1 MQGYSLRE
9 SLEASD
15 GNRYSRLGE
24 GHVHKWCFRCEPPS
38 SGTPGAADRSTY
50 YNNRHDAQGGKRK
63 EREKRGMGEHHTTDN
78 GPPTQTSH
86 NRTLLTQRENIEG
99 SHLYNRQHADTA
111 HAKALITHRH
121 MFTVTTRVCASLL
134 PSRKVFYPAFPEK
147 AGPRRSAYAS
157 RTLKKFGALSSADGR
172 GSLGYFRV
180 FRWMQLGDGRPKCG
194 RPKSGGWKTELRG
207 TLPSSDFKGRGRT
220 HGSSNVEMDLYV
232 EFFIA

>member
-1 MQGYSLRE
+1 MLYQPLLDRPSRGPGHALRSLDLFDRYIMSWLSLTTRFASSSLRRRQPSVQGYSLRE

-99 SHLYNRQHADTA
+99 SHLYNRQHTDTA
-111 HAKALITHRH
+111 HTKALITHRH

-147 AGPRRSAYAS
+147 AGRRHTGTQSQIS
-157 RTLKKFGALSSADGR
+157 F
-172 GSLGYFRV
+172 
-180 FRWMQLGDGRPKCG
+180 RPKESE
-194 RPKSGGWKTELRG
+194 K
-207 TLPSSDFKGRGRT
+207 
-220 HGSSNVEMDLYV
+220 
-232 EFFIA
+232 